1 MFEESYHLR
10 GWSKDVLNLFI
21 VVFQPLQFK
30 DYFYDWPARYAIV
43 GFGTY

>member
-21 VVFQPLQFK
+21 AFFQSPTITIQGLLL
-30 DYFYDWPARYAIV
+30 
-43 GFGTY
+43 

>member
-21 VVFQPLQFK
+21 AVFQPPTIQGLLL
-30 DYFYDWPARYAIV
+30 
-43 GFGTY
+43 

>member
-21 VVFQPLQFK
+21 AVFQSPTIQGLLL
-30 DYFYDWPARYAIV
+30 
-43 GFGTY
+43 